1 MKFRILVFTLLSV
14 CSLFPQSQS
23 DTSQIVA
30 SVGNENITFGTYLA
44 RYEDYLIFSG
54 IQDNQQARFA
64 VLNNM
69 INEILLKSYDD
80 NSAIYN
86 NYEFNKEK
94 EWARKETVLAFLK
107 DREVYAKITASDDE
121 LKIAYIRSKVK
132 IAVRHL
138 YAATEKEAENLY
150 QLVRMGVSFN
160 ELAKQCF
167 TDTALKNKG
176 GYLGYINWGS
186 TDPNF
191 ENAAYS
197 MRVGEI
203 SRPVKTAQGYSIIK
217 VEDIVQNP
225 FKTQDEFLR
234 MKEKLERAVRI
245 SKKIPS
251 EEAYLNQIFNK
262 SDVIFNEIALSA
274 ILNDL
279 KETNFN
285 SSNIESNNQI
295 KTIKDCVKYKDKLYS
310 AKEIENKIFEV
321 PKYNRDLLT
330 DLKTL
335 KQAVLA
341 LVMQDVLLGIADEK
355 GYDTTSY
362 VNESYAKLEN
372 NIYLNYKRSEVLA
385 TVPVSDSEIVKYYKD
400 NIAQYSTE
408 REIDVQE
415 IILDNDSTAN
425 AIVKKINSGE
435 DFGNLAEKYSLRI
448 WSAKNKGEMGY
459 SQLSNFGDMK
469 DTLWDSPL
477 GKLFGP
483 IRFDKYYGVFRVLG
497 KKDVEP
503 IEISL
508 VKQEI
513 IKNIE
518 NEKGFPYMKKRLEN
532 LSKKTTIK
540 VNDDLVK
547 NYVINL
553 AG

>member
-167 TDTALKNKG
+167 TDTALKNNG

>member
-80 NSAIYN
+80 NSTIYN
-86 NYEFNKEK
+86 NSEFNKEK

-167 TDTALKNKG
+167 TDTALKNNG

-341 LVMQDVLLGIADEK
+341 LVMQDVLLGIANGK
-355 GYDTTSY
+355 GYDSTSY

-435 DFGNLAEKYSLRI
+435 DFGNLAEKYSLRV

-483 IRFDKYYGVFRVLG
+483 VRFDKYYGVFRVLG

-503 IEISL
+503 INISL

>member
-80 NSAIYN
+80 NSTIYN
-86 NYEFNKEK
+86 NSEFNKEK

-138 YAATEKEAENLY
+138 YASTEKEAENLY

-167 TDTALKNKG
+167 TDTALKNNG

-341 LVMQDVLLGIADEK
+341 LVMQDVLLGIANGK
-355 GYDTTSY
+355 GYDSTSY

-435 DFGNLAEKYSLRI
+435 DFGNLAEKYSLRV

-483 IRFDKYYGVFRVLG
+483 VRFDKYYGVFRVLG

-503 IEISL
+503 INISL

>member
-167 TDTALKNKG
+167 TDTALKNNG

-540 VNDDLVK
+540 VNSDLVK